1 MNLYLVRH
9 GCYAPLDVSMS
20 CPLSLEGR
28 ADISRLAH
36 FFSTMRLKV
45 PTIFHSTKLRAK
57 QTAEIVKG
65 ALGVAH
71 CEFLEGLEPNDPIQP
86 MLKLINSRGDD
97 LMLVGH
103 LPFIAKLTDQL
114 LSVSDELNVVD
125 YQPGT
130 AVCLSNDSGQWC
142 IHWVLRSSI
151 Y

>member
-9 GCYAPLDVSMS
+9 GRYTPLDVSMS

-28 ADISRLAH
+28 AEISRLAH
-36 FFSTMRLKV
+36 YFSTLRLKV
-45 PTIFHSTKLRAK
+45 PAIFHSAKLRAK

-65 ALGVAH
+65 AMDDAQ
-71 CEFLEGLEPNDPIQP
+71 CEFLEGLEPNDAIQP
-86 MLKLINSRGDD
+86 MLKLINSRVDD

-103 LPFIAKLTDQL
+103 LPFIARLTDQL
-114 LSVSDELNVVD
+114 LSVDDELNLVD

-142 IHWVLRSSI
+142 IQWVLRSSI